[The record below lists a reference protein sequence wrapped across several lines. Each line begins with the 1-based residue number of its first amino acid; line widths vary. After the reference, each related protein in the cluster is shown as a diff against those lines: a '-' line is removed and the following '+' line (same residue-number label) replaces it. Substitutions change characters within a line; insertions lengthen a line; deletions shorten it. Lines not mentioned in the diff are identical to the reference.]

1 MLPVDAPSA
10 KAVAIEWE
18 RNARI
23 EKQNQKL
30 YLRMREIETS
40 SKNQYNENE
49 EHARNGYYLINS
61 KISHARQNIKKI
73 EQENI

>member
-1 MLPVDAPSA
+1 M
-10 KAVAIEWE
+10 EWE

-40 SKNQYNENE
+40 SNAQYVDNE
-49 EHARNGYYLINS
+49 EHMRNGHYLINS
-61 KISHARQNIKKI
+61 KISHAKQNIRKI
-73 EQENI
+73 E